1 MDDIDVE
8 EKKNKHKVFFIGPD
22 DLYSNTENLY
32 IKKDIQD
39 CIKWI
44 QDKESIA
51 LDTETEGF
59 FDHKNRIIMLQLSDG
74 IDVWVIDTRGN
85 NNFYQ
90 LLKPYLE
97 SKLILGQ
104 NLKFDYK
111 FLKFEGIELN
121 NIYDTFLAECV
132 LTNGKEW
139 KLPTGRMGRE
149 LSLGKISERYL
160 GKSLDKSV
168 RNQFIGLNGQPFTHK
183 QIVYGSEDVLF
194 LHKIKKLQTIR
205 ANKYDLNDYIWL
217 ENNACLAMADIE
229 YNGMGFNSGAWLK
242 LAKEVNKKIPEYEK
256 ELDSMV
262 LNNPILSQFV
272 NKQPQ
277 LDIFG
282 GTDRDITIS
291 WSSPTQMLKVFR
303 VLLDD
308 LSLENSGE
316 KEIGRYQNDYPLIK
330 RFIDYKK
337 DTKLATTYGDN
348 FINFINPIT
357 KRIHGEFWQILN
369 TARVSCGGSK
379 SGGKSS
385 VNLQNLP
392 AKNEYLNCFV
402 AEEGNQIIGIDYKG
416 QEARIAACFSKDE
429 AWLSAIINDK
439 DLHSEVAKLMFNIE
453 DKDVRT
459 CPEFLRGK
467 SYRDI
472 AKNINFMALFG
483 GTKWKLSKMLQNSL
497 EESQDLLDKYF
508 AATKQLQGF
517 LRKCAN
523 YGLKHGY
530 IRSGKPY
537 SMIRWFP
544 EWRPDLDRYKD
555 SKIIGEIVR
564 NSYNTPVQATAAIC
578 TKLALINLR
587 KYIKEN
593 NLQDK
598 VKIIH
603 VVHDAI
609 YTEVDREFAEE
620 FAEIQSN
627 IMIEAGKIFVKE
639 LPLLTDITIM
649 PYWYKE
655 K

>member
-1 MDDIDVE
+1 MNNRVY
-8 EKKNKHKVFFIGPD
+8 FIGPD
-22 DLYSNTENLY
+22 DLYKENKEESPLY
-32 IKKDIQD
+32 ESKSIEDL
-39 CIKWI
+39 IKWI
-44 QDKESIA
+44 KDKNSIA

-74 IDVWVIDTRGN
+74 KDVWVLDTRGN
-85 NNFYQ
+85 KSYFK

-97 SKLILGQ
+97 NKLILGQ

-121 NIYDTFLAECV
+121 NIYDTFLAECC

-139 KLPTGRMGRE
+139 LLPNGRMGRE
-149 LSLGKISERYL
+149 LALDKIAKRYL
-160 GKSLDKSV
+160 GVSLDKSI
-168 RNQFIGLNGQPFTHK
+168 RNQFINLNGQPFTYK
-183 QIVYGSEDVLF
+183 QIVYGSEDVLY
-194 LHKIKKLQTIR
+194 LHKIFYYQSIR
-205 ANKYDLNDYIWL
+205 ADKYSLNDYIQL
-217 ENNACLAMADIE
+217 ENKACLAMADIE
-229 YNGMGFNSGAWLK
+229 YNGIGFNTTAWLE
-242 LAKEVNKKIPEYEK
+242 LARIVDSKIPEYEE
-256 ELDSMV
+256 ELDKMII
-262 LNNPILSQFV
+262 NNPKLSQFV

-282 GTDRDITIS
+282 GLDRNINIS
-291 WSSPTQMLKVFR
+291 WSSPTQMLKLFR
-303 VLLDD
+303 VLINDNN
-308 LSLENSGE
+308 LESSSE
-316 KEIGRYQNDYPLIK
+316 KEIAKYQYNYPLIK

-337 DTKLATTYGDN
+337 DAKLASTYGDN
-348 FINFINPIT
+348 FINFINPVT

-392 AKNEYLNCFV
+392 AKNEYLNCFI
-402 AEEGNQIIGIDYKG
+402 ADKGKKIIGIDYKG

-429 AWLSAIINDK
+429 VWLNTIINDR
-439 DLHSEVAKLMFNIE
+439 DLHSEVAKLMFGITE
-453 DKDVRT
+453 EQVRDKPD
-459 CPEFLRGK
+459 FLRGK

-483 GTKWKLSKMLQNSL
+483 GTKWKLSKILQCSL
-497 EESQDLLDKYF
+497 EEAQDLLDKYF
-508 AATKQLQGF
+508 ASTKQLQGF
-517 LRKCAN
+517 LTKCAN

-544 EWRPDLDRYKD
+544 NWKSNLDSYKD
-555 SKIIGEIVR
+555 SKIIGEIIR

-587 KYIKEN
+587 KYIKDN

-609 YTEVDREFAEE
+609 YTEVDDDFAEE
-620 FAEIQSN
+620 FAEIQSQ
-627 IMIEAGKIFVKE
+627 IMIDAGKVFVKE
-639 LPLLTDITIM
+639 LELLTDITIK
-649 PYWYKE
+649 PFWCK
-655 K
+655 